1 MTHHT
6 EDPFPADDNLFL
18 EARAFALS
26 IDSIRRAQGKP
37 NPADF
42 PVGTPEWSAVIADF
56 AADIL
61 RLPADPLSLPK
72 PVARKKS
79 CG

>member
-1 MTHHT
+1 MADHSP
-6 EDPFPADDNLFL
+6 DPFPVSKDLFL

-26 IDSIRRAQGKP
+26 LVAIRRACGRP

-42 PVGTPEWSAVIADF
+42 PVGTLEWAAVIEDF

-61 RLPADPLSLPK
+61 R
-72 PVARKKS
+72 
-79 CG
+79 